1 MDKTK
6 LLMDLQV
13 YDSLIKETQ
22 TALLEIQN
30 AIDDN
35 SLEVEA
41 SNIHDAISEKLGS
54 IASTRAKLERD
65 ITRLIQQRDGV
76 NDRIYSG
83 NIQNE
88 KGLFAL
94 QEEMASLEDKIE
106 GTENSLLEAMLEHEK
121 YEAGFARAEK
131 NLTRARSSRRAGL
144 AMLVKQKDDNV
155 SLLSEKI
162 PLRDEARDKCDP
174 ISLHSYDRLRRSK
187 DGLAIATMQSDL
199 CSACRVTIPSQMI
212 QQLRKGS
219 ELVFCNSC
227 QRILCLMD

>member
-1 MDKTK
+1 
-6 LLMDLQV
+6 
-13 YDSLIKETQ
+13 
-22 TALLEIQN
+22 
-30 AIDDN
+30 
-35 SLEVEA
+35 
-41 SNIHDAISEKLGS
+41 
-54 IASTRAKLERD
+54 
-65 ITRLIQQRDGV
+65 
-76 NDRIYSG
+76 
-83 NIQNE
+83 
-88 KGLFAL
+88 
-94 QEEMASLEDKIE
+94 
-106 GTENSLLEAMLEHEK
+106 MLEHEK
-121 YEAGFARAEK
+121 YEAGFAKAEK
-131 NLTRARSSRRAGL
+131 NLTLARSSRRAGL